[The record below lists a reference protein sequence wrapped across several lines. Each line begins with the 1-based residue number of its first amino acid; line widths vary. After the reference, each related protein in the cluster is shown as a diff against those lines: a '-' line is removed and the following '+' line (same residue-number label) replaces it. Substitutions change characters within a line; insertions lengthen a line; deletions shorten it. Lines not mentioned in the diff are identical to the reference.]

1 MTALIVA
8 GKMAFYRLTLLLA
21 KKFRKKSIF
30 VVV

>member
-8 GKMAFYRLTLLLA
+8 GKMTFYILTLLLA
-21 KKFRKKSIF
+21 KTFRKKSIF